1 MSREVIGSGGADRH
15 GLSPDVEVLELTGPP
30 TAPAVRP
37 DAARRRVRLVATGL
51 ALLAVAAAG
60 VLQVRAQQVRDVAA
74 HRVAVRLQEARPVGE
89 LRTFTDPTGPHAF
102 MTVAFA
108 VRSEGAQPL
117 HVVEAR
123 LVGPART
130 VPMRY
135 PTTLA
140 PGQVSDLEA
149 VNLDP
154 CPAPLGL
161 TGVRL
166 TVRAAD
172 GRTETLLLP
181 VPQSLDGLSASCPQP
196 GALPLRAGQPRVR
209 ATADGRV
216 VATVAVID
224 TGSRPVRVT
233 GADLMA
239 GSAAVGARI
248 EPAAPFEVPART
260 SAGPGTT
267 EVTVTV
273 PAAPCAPG
281 MFSSWNDASAPAA
294 LLLPYDDPEGSGT
307 EGNPSPTLVV
317 DLGEQWKAARRA
329 VRNHGCDG

>member
-15 GLSPDVEVLELTGPP
+15 GPGPEVEVLDLAGPKP
-30 TAPAVRP
+30 ASDARPAAP
-37 DAARRRVRLVATGL
+37 RRRLRAIATGL
-51 ALLAVAAAG
+51 ALLGVAAAG
-60 VLQVRAQQVRDVAA
+60 VLQVRAQQARDVAA

-89 LRTFTDPTGPHAF
+89 LRTFTDPSGPHAF
-102 MTVAFA
+102 MTVVFP

-130 VPMRY
+130 VLMRY

-149 VNLDP
+149 VDLDP

-172 GRTETLLLP
+172 GRTQTLLLP
-181 VPQSLDGLSASCPQP
+181 VPQSLEGLSASCPQP

-216 VATVAVID
+216 VATVAVIN
-224 TGSRPVRVT
+224 TGRRPVRVT
-233 GADLMA
+233 GADLLA

-248 EPAAPFEVPART
+248 EPAAPFDVPAG
-260 SAGPGTT
+260 SPGQVGSI

-273 PAAPCAPG
+273 PAPPCAPG
-281 MFSSWNDASAPAA
+281 MFSTWNDASTPAA
-294 LLLPYDDPEGSGT
+294 LGLPYDDPEGSGT
-307 EGNPSPTLVV
+307 EGDPSPTLVV